1 MGTLMDLIAGDT
13 REILLAIAVDD
24 WEGMRDRGRF
34 PAHLALGAGLDPT
47 WLDLFSTAVR
57 AVTGADRPEGFL
69 EACTELE
76 GPGGVGDRIVERIDR
91 AWLTP
96 VARVTDRQVDA
107 IAARWIELIDDEVGE
122 RVAAEEKPWIRRLA
136 AEVVAFARGALE
148 APDVLFAWSP

>member
-47 WLDLFSTAVR
+47 WLDLFSEAVR
-57 AVTGADRPEGFL
+57 AVTDADRPEGFL